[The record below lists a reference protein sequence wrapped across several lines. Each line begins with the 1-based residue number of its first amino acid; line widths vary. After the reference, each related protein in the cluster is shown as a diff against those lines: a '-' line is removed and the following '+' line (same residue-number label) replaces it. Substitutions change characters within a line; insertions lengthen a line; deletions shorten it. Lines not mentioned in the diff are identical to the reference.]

1 MVALDAV
8 LVAGL
13 GSTVGIAE
21 LLTRYR
27 ADPEATPEDR
37 FGLALC
43 GAQCRSGGRGA
54 RANPRLRVGLGVND
68 PDALRATQVLVAGF
82 GAIALFRS
90 SLFTSRIG
98 GVDVGIGP
106 ITILTAFRDSV
117 DRAVDRRQAIR
128 RSGAIHQLMSDV
140 SFEAAYEALPAYC
153 LLLMQTVSPQDQE
166 TLAFEVAEL
175 GKAQMTNQL
184 KKLSLGLKLMDLVG
198 VDVLRTAID
207 DLGDHIKSSRDR
219 HPVAT
224 LAGADLK
231 GAALRGVSLESADLS
246 NAQLAKADLRFSRL
260 NLARLTG
267 ANLEGADLT
276 QAELRGADLRGANLL
291 DATLDQTMLDQALA
305 DATTTWPS
313 GFEAAQAGIVDSDR

>member
-1 MVALDAV
+1 VVALDAV

-27 ADPEATPEDR
+27 ADPKRLLRTGSAWLYVALNA
-37 FGLALC
+37 GSAVGALALILAF
-43 GAQCRSGGRGA
+43 GWDF
-54 RANPRLRVGLGVND
+54 GVND

-117 DRAVDRRQAIR
+117 DRAVDRRQATR

-175 GKAQMTNQL
+175 GKAQMTNEL

-207 DLGDHIKSSRDR
+207 DLGDHIKTSRDR

-231 GAALRGVSLESADLS
+231 GAALRGVSLEYADLS

-291 DATLDQTMLDQALA
+291 DATLDQTMLDQAPVRLRLR
-305 DATTTWPS
+305 PPRS
-313 GFEAAQAGIVDSDR
+313 HR